1 MLSRSRT
8 SPVCKEKLGSMT
20 ARSRTEHPAEITAL
34 KRTAMKTLDLIRK
47 TCLLLV
53 AAIAYFA
60 LSPAPA
66 YAQMHM
72 HHFSMPLNQ
81 VVQGQAKAG
90 LYTDARRQAEV
101 KLTDALYETDPDR
114 ALALLEEAARLDPT
128 FEKPVMQACD
138 VEKAR
143 KRYVAAAA
151 QCREATKRLPE
162 FGAYEMKLAEVEEL
176 AEQPAQSAA
185 SFARAETIYQLNAAP
200 DQAAVA
206 GTRAARL
213 RRAFNL
219 R

>member
-1 MLSRSRT
+1 
-8 SPVCKEKLGSMT
+8 MT
-20 ARSRTEHPAEITAL
+20 AHSRTEHPAEITAL

-60 LSPAPA
+60 LSPAPV
-66 YAQMHM
+66 YAQMPM
-72 HHFSMPLNQ
+72 HRHHISMPLNQ

-128 FEKPVMQACD
+128 FEKPLMQACD

-143 KRYVAAAA
+143 KRYVAAAKK
-151 QCREATKRLPE
+151 CREATRILPE

-176 AEQPAQSAA
+176 ADEPAQSAA
-185 SFARAETIYQLNAAP
+185 SFARAETIYRLNAAP
-200 DQAAVA
+200 DQSAVA
-206 GTRAARL
+206 GARAARL